1 MFCLGNCMYDFG
13 PFRLDPKNKLLL
25 RDGSSVP
32 LTPKTFDALLLLVE
46 RSGRLIEKEEFQRLL
61 WPDTFVEE
69 GMLAWNISRLRK
81 KLGETRSQRQF
92 IETVPKRGY
101 RFIAAVKLVV
111 AANGP
116 GAPNGG
122 GLANS
127 DGPDAAASMAPKHGR
142 EERPPGARSKT
153 AAWVALVAV
162 ALVAGTAATVFHPR
176 RAQGPASPAALTIRS
191 VAVLPLEN
199 LSGDPNQDYLA
210 EGMTDEL
217 ITDLAQIHS
226 LRVVSRASV
235 MPFKGTQTPLKEI
248 ARRLNVDAVVEG
260 TIVKSGDRVRV
271 DAQLIE
277 AADDRDLWAESFER
291 EAQNLV
297 GLEDSVAQAIAESIR
312 ANLSPAE
319 RARMRAAGPVD
330 PQAYEDYLWG
340 RYYWNKRTPEG
351 LRRAL
356 EYFEQATKKDPN
368 FAGGYAGLADCYVL
382 LSDYHVAP
390 AQEAFPKAEAAA
402 RRALELDPRTFTAHA
417 ALGDFHFR
425 YDWDW
430 GAAEKEY
437 RQAIALNPNYADG
450 YHRYAEFLVMMGRFN
465 EGLKASEKAAA
476 LDPLSLIVQADRAWF
491 LYLARRDGEA
501 LEALER
507 MIKHG
512 PSFPL
517 AYFYL
522 GEVYEQQ
529 HQYAK
534 SLAAFRKAD
543 ELSGGQSGAIG
554 VAYTDA
560 LAGRRR
566 QASRVEH
573 SLERWSVPP
582 EVGIA
587 VVYGALGENDRAFRW
602 LKRAYRDRN
611 DALIYLKVLP
621 LFDPLRDDPRY
632 SAMLRQ
638 VGFTP

>member
-1 MFCLGNCMYDFG
+1 MSCPGNCCYDFG
-13 PFRLDPKNKLLL
+13 PFRLDPENKVLL
-25 RDGSSVP
+25 RDGRSVL
-32 LTPKTFDALLLLVE
+32 LTPKAFDVLLLLVE
-46 RSGRLIEKEEFQRLL
+46 RAGQLVEKEEFQRLL

-69 GMLAWNISRLRK
+69 GMLPWNISRLRK
-81 KLGETRSQRQF
+81 KLGETRGQPRF

-101 RFIAAVKLVV
+101 RFIASVRLTE
-111 AANGP
+111 AANDQ
-116 GAPNGG
+116 GAPAGGTLPNGG
-122 GLANS
+122 
-127 DGPDAAASMAPKHGR
+127 GPDAAATMRPDHAR
-142 EERPPGARSKT
+142 ENRPPIARSKS
-153 AAWVALVAV
+153 AAWVALAAV
-162 ALVAGTAATVFHPR
+162 ALAAGATAMIFLSRRPR
-176 RAQGPASPAALTIRS
+176 GPARSAGLTIRS

-226 LRVVSRASV
+226 LRVVSRTSV
-235 MPFKGTQTPLKEI
+235 MQFNATRKSLGVV

-271 DAQLIE
+271 NAQLIE
-277 AADDRDLWAESFER
+277 AADDRHLWAQSFER
-291 EAQNLV
+291 EAHDLMR
-297 GLEDSVAQAIAESIR
+297 LEDSVAQAIAESIR

-382 LSDYHVAP
+382 LSDYNVAP
-390 AQEAFPKAEAAA
+390 AEEAFPKAKVAADH
-402 RRALELDPRTFTAHA
+402 ALALDPRAFAAHA

-425 YDWDW
+425 YDWNW

-437 RQAIALNPNYADG
+437 REAIALNPNYADG
-450 YHRYAEFLVMMGRFN
+450 YHRYAEFLVMMGRFD
-465 EGLKASEKAAA
+465 EGLQASEKAAA
-476 LDPLSLIVQADRAWF
+476 LDPLSLIVQADRAWL
-491 LYLARRDGEA
+491 LYLARRDSQA

-507 MIKHG
+507 VIEHE

-517 AYFYL
+517 AYIYL

-543 ELSGGQSGAIG
+543 ELSGGHRGAIG

-566 QASRVEH
+566 EASRVEH
-573 SLERWSVPP
+573 SLERWPVPP

-587 VVYGALGENDRAFRW
+587 VVCGALGENDRAFRW
-602 LKRAYRDRN
+602 LKRAYRDRSA
-611 DALIYLKVLP
+611 ALIYLKVLP
-621 LFDPLRDDPRY
+621 LFDPLRNDPRY
-632 SAMLRQ
+632 SAMLRR